1 LLTILP
7 ELDETASMNP
17 TDNASF
23 FLIYPPGLEEPAL
36 IELKE
41 KYALL
46 EAAVPLNVTMVTSG
60 GIEIECPLHTGL
72 KLNLVLKTP
81 TRILLRLT
89 EFKCRD
95 FPKLYQKVSKFNWA
109 NWMLGQT
116 PEVECS
122 SKNSRLFDSR
132 KIEKAI
138 GDGINEF
145 YRHKPVKKKYL
156 DRFAVTEKKNLPKLY
171 FRAEEDLV
179 TLSLDTTGDR
189 LHKRGEKMA
198 AGLAPIRENLASL
211 LLIDLLENAPE
222 NSTLIDPMCGSGTF
236 ILEAKHFYQMST
248 ERDFAFFHLPVVI
261 EAPALF
267 VHNSLSGKSLVKN
280 AVGFD
285 ISPDVIAQAKKNDPE
300 GDFRSEDLMSK
311 TTHEFENP
319 VVIVNPPYGI
329 RVGENINLDFFLR
342 VIRSVKNKFHPSIAG
357 FIIPDEFKIYSNEEW
372 TVKKTRAFKN
382 GGIEVVFYVL
392 AFV

>member
-1 LLTILP
+1 
-7 ELDETASMNP
+7 MNP

-36 IELKE
+36 LELKE

-46 EAAVPLNVTMVTSG
+46 EAAVPLNVTLVTSG
-60 GIEIECPLHTGL
+60 GIQIECPLHAGL

-95 FPKLYQKVSKFNWA
+95 FPKLYQKISKFNWA
-109 NWMLGQT
+109 NWMIGQT

-138 GDGINEF
+138 GDGINQF

-156 DRFAVTEKKNLPKLY
+156 DRFAVTDKKNLPKLY
-171 FRAEEDLV
+171 FRAEEDVV

-189 LHKRGEKMA
+189 LHKRGEKLA

-211 LLIDLLENAPE
+211 MLIDLLQNAPE
-222 NSTLIDPMCGSGTF
+222 KRTLIDPMCGSGTF
-236 ILEAKHFYQMST
+236 ILEALHFYKMST
-248 ERDFAFFHLPVVI
+248 DRDFAFYHLPVVI

-267 VHNSLSGKSLVKN
+267 NNSPWATQSLVN
-280 AVGFD
+280 SAVGFD
-285 ISPDVIAQAKKNDPE
+285 ISADVIAQAKKNMPE
-300 GDFRSEDLMSK
+300 ADFRTEDLMSK
-311 TTHEFENP
+311 TTYDFENP

-342 VIRSVKNKFHPSIAG
+342 VIRSLKNKFHPLVAG
-357 FIIPDEFKIYSNEEW
+357 IVIPDEFKIYSNEEW
-372 TVKKTRAFKN
+372 TVTKTRAFKN

-392 AFV
+392 AFK

>member
-1 LLTILP
+1 M
-7 ELDETASMNP
+7 DETPPMNP

-36 IELKE
+36 KELSE

-46 EAAVPLNVTMVTSG
+46 EAAVPLKVNLMTPG

-89 EFKCRD
+89 QFKCRD
-95 FPKLYQKVSKFNWA
+95 FPKLYQKISKFNWA
-109 NWMLGQT
+109 PWMLGQT

-156 DRFAVTEKKNLPKLY
+156 DRFEVTDKKNLPKLY
-171 FRAEEDLV
+171 FRAEDDLV

-189 LHKRGEKMA
+189 LHKRGDKTA

-211 LLIDLLENAPE
+211 LLMDLLENAPAHC
-222 NSTLIDPMCGSGTF
+222 TLIDPMCGSGTF
-236 ILEAKHFYQMST
+236 LLEAKHFYQKTT
-248 ERDFAFFHLPVVI
+248 ERDFAFFQLPVVI

-267 VHNSLSGKSLVKN
+267 ANILWTEKTLVQKT
-280 AVGFD
+280 VGFD
-285 ISPDVIAQAKKNDPE
+285 ISADVIFQAKKNDPE
-300 GDFRSEDLMSK
+300 GDFRTEDLMNK
-311 TTHEFENP
+311 TTHHFENP

-342 VIRSVKNKFHPSIAG
+342 VIRAVKNKFHPTVAG
-357 FIIPDEFKIYSNEEW
+357 FIIPDEFKIYSNDEW

-382 GGIEVVFYVL
+382 GGIEVIFTVL
-392 AFV
+392 TFH